1 MQIRNNAKLKFGE
14 IETQTSFSRMTE
26 PTNFI
31 LYIQLT
37 GYCIAAILSLC
48 VTIPMSMHQDNFKV
62 SLLLILTK
70 IS

>member
-1 MQIRNNAKLKFGE
+1 MMMIMMMMMMMMM
-14 IETQTSFSRMTE
+14 SSRMTE

-62 SLLLILTK
+62 SYNTAKCIAL
-70 IS
+70 S

>member
-1 MQIRNNAKLKFGE
+1 MQIRNGKLKFCE
-14 IETQTSFSRMTE
+14 IETLKSFSKMTE

-62 SLLLILTK
+62 IILTK
-70 IS
+70 MF